1 MKSIESTR
9 RKIGEKLREL
19 RLQAGHSNYEYWG
32 YQIGISKRVIWKAEN
47 AKGINLDSLLKILQ
61 ALKVSPEEFFK
72 GIK

>member
-19 RLQAGHSNYEYWG
+19 RLQAGHTNYEYFA
-32 YQIGISKRVIWKAEN
+32 YEIGISKRVVFKAEN
-47 AKGINLDSLLKILQ
+47 GKPINLDSLFRILQ
-61 ALKVSPEEFFK
+61 ALKVTPEEFFK